1 VELLWEVCRIPD
13 FQSVMTDA
21 HARLL
26 ARIYGHLRG
35 PAGRIPEDVLAAHV
49 RDIDR
54 TDGDVE
60 VLLGR
65 IAAIR
70 TWTYVSHRSAWVP
83 DARFWQERTRAAED
97 RLSDA
102 LHERL
107 TRQFVDRSGAV
118 IARHD
123 PSDLVTSV
131 AADGEV
137 LVQGLRAGLLDGFR
151 FLPDASAREGSR
163 ALLAAA
169 NRSLRHLVGE
179 RVEALVG
186 DEDEAFRIGP
196 GGELHWRGQAVAR
209 LGAGDSVLA
218 PQAEVLP
225 AELLDPPLRERVR
238 RRLATW
244 VEGHLKA
251 ELEALFRLR
260 DSSPPGVARGLVF
273 VLVESLGSVRR
284 RDVAEQVAA
293 LSRGDR
299 RALSGLGVTLGRLS
313 VFLPALLRPATIRL
327 RARLFAARHGGPT
340 VPGPQGE
347 PSVTLDRAL
356 APAFYLAC
364 GYQPA
369 GRRAVR
375 VDRLDRA
382 AAVAARLSR
391 SGPFAPPRELPS
403 LLGCPQTEVAAVL
416 AGIGYIERQGRFEW
430 RRRGRR
436 EARRRA

>member
-1 VELLWEVCRIPD
+1 
-13 FQSVMTDA
+13 
-21 HARLL
+21 
-26 ARIYGHLRG
+26 
-35 PAGRIPEDVLAAHV
+35 
-49 RDIDR
+49 
-54 TDGDVE
+54 
-60 VLLGR
+60 
-65 IAAIR
+65 
-70 TWTYVSHRSAWVP
+70 
-83 DARFWQERTRAAED
+83 
-97 RLSDA
+97 
-102 LHERL
+102 
-107 TRQFVDRSGAV
+107 
-118 IARHD
+118 
-123 PSDLVTSV
+123 
-131 AADGEV
+131 
-137 LVQGLRAGLLDGFR
+137 
-151 FLPDASAREGSR
+151 
-163 ALLAAA
+163 
-169 NRSLRHLVGE
+169 
-179 RVEALVG
+179 
-186 DEDEAFRIGP
+186 
-196 GGELHWRGQAVAR
+196 
-209 LGAGDSVLA
+209 
-218 PQAEVLP
+218 
-225 AELLDPPLRERVR
+225 
-238 RRLATW
+238 
-244 VEGHLKA
+244 
-251 ELEALFRLR
+251 
-260 DSSPPGVARGLVF
+260 
-273 VLVESLGSVRR
+273 
-284 RDVAEQVAA
+284 VAEQVAA